1 MADVNFIKRLFEF
14 DKEHIKEDTLK
25 KIKKYIDHKDFVPA
39 VSSNNLITSPQTPT
53 ISLIIPPLEIRKGLE
68 SCEIC

>member
-25 KIKKYIDHKDFVPA
+25 KVKKYIDHKDFVPA
-39 VSSNNLITSPQTPT
+39 VSPISNETIITTYYSKLNL
-53 ISLIIPPLEIRKGLE
+53 LIRNSKKCLK
-68 SCEIC
+68 